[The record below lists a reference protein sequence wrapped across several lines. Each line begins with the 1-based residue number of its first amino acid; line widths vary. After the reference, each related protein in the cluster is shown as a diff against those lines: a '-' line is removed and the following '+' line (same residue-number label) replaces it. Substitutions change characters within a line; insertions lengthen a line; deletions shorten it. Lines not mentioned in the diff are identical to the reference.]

1 MKYLL
6 SYFIVGLTLLGCTT
20 NELETNIQQLNI
32 STEMG
37 ELDNVIYPLSSNY
50 QQNGI
55 QTKAGGDFGS
65 NWESYLNVTVY
76 YRSNVVNSCNESAAV
91 SL

>member
-20 NELETNIQQLNI
+20 NELETNVQQLNI

-50 QQNGI
+50 QQMVFKQRLVEILVQIG
-55 QTKAGGDFGS
+55 KAI
-65 NWESYLNVTVY
+65 
-76 YRSNVVNSCNESAAV
+76 
-91 SL
+91 

>member
-37 ELDNVIYPLSSNY
+37 ELDKIGRAHV
-50 QQNGI
+50 
-55 QTKAGGDFGS
+55 
-65 NWESYLNVTVY
+65 
-76 YRSNVVNSCNESAAV
+76 
-91 SL
+91 

>member
-37 ELDNVIYPLSSNY
+37 ELDIHFQVIINKMVFKQRLVEILV
-50 QQNGI
+50 QIGKVI
-55 QTKAGGDFGS
+55 
-65 NWESYLNVTVY
+65 
-76 YRSNVVNSCNESAAV
+76 
-91 SL
+91 

>member
-1 MKYLL
+1 MKHLL

-50 QQNGI
+50 QQNDY
-55 QTKAGGDFGS
+55 A
-65 NWESYLNVTVY
+65 
-76 YRSNVVNSCNESAAV
+76 
-91 SL
+91 